1 MKEKIK
7 FTKLQRWLE
16 FMSIAV
22 LLFLFVFLSSNWSS
36 LPARI
41 PLHFNADGLAESL
54 GSKNSLLVLPV
65 ICTAMY
71 ALLTVVCFFPK
82 TWNIPVKL
90 TDENRNRVY
99 TVTRSFLVTLK
110 FLLLLNFTV
119 IERSMVKM
127 QPLDGWFVF
136 IVLAGVFGT
145 MTGFTVKIIKV
156 SKPR

>member
-41 PLHFNADGLAESL
+41 PLHFNANGLAESL

-127 QPLDGWFVF
+127 QPLDGLFVF
-136 IVLAGVFGT
+136 IVLAGVFGV

>member
-99 TVTRSFLVTLK
+99 TVTRSLLVTLK
-110 FLLLLNFTV
+110 LLLLLNFTV

>member
-36 LPARI
+36 LPSRI
-41 PLHFNADGLAESL
+41 PLHFNADGLAESW
-54 GSKNSLLVLPV
+54 GSKNSLLILPV

>member
-36 LPARI
+36 LPSRI
-41 PLHFNADGLAESL
+41 PLHFNADGLAESW
-54 GSKNSLLVLPV
+54 GSKNSLLILPV

-90 TDENRNRVY
+90 TV
-99 TVTRSFLVTLK
+99 
-110 FLLLLNFTV
+110 
-119 IERSMVKM
+119 
-127 QPLDGWFVF
+127 
-136 IVLAGVFGT
+136 
-145 MTGFTVKIIKV
+145 
-156 SKPR
+156 